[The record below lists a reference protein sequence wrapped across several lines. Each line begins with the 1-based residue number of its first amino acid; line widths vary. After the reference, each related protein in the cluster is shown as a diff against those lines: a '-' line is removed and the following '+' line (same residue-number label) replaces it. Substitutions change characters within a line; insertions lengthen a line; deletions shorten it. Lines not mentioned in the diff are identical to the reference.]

1 MPKLADPIANSNT
14 KEKDLI
20 SAMATGNTLLVF
32 ILTKEVY
39 IKEKALSNFASNPQQ
54 KKNPIRKRQWGV
66 KVTRRGNKRL
76 TY

>member
-54 KKNPIRKRQWGV
+54 KKIQSEK
-66 KVTRRGNKRL
+66 GNGE
-76 TY
+76 